1 MVTCVTRSEMPS
13 FKVKIKFSQWLLFPC
28 LFFTRYNQ
36 IFPSC
41 INSAAKEYKKIVQ
54 NLKFS
59 SFVEISFFPRL
70 LKLESLGN
78 C

>member
-1 MVTCVTRSEMPS
+1 MVTSVTRSEMPS

-28 LFFTRYNQ
+28 SFFTRYNQ

-41 INSAAKEYKKIVQ
+41 INSAAKEHSSEPEVF
-54 NLKFS
+54 KF
-59 SFVEISFFPRL
+59 
-70 LKLESLGN
+70 